1 MLSACSLLI
10 ARVMK
15 DNRVHKFTFWQVL
28 LVSEDEND
36 GVPHLPV
43 VDDPVELLPGLVY
56 PVPVRAVHHEDEP
69 LRARVVVPPQWP
81 DLVLATHILR
91 TEQLT
96 MFETSK
102 NFLNVQRTRART
114 SSLNIIECINAVP

>member
-10 ARVMK
+10 ARDTK
-15 DNRVHKFTFWQVL
+15 DNRVHKITFWQVL
-28 LVSEDEND
+28 LVSEDEYD

-69 LRARVVVPPQWP
+69 LRARVVVPPQRT
-81 DLVLATHILR
+81 DLVLATHILQ
-91 TEQLT
+91 TEQLNI
-96 MFETSK
+96 FVTSK
-102 NFLNVQRTRART
+102 NILSALRTRTRT
-114 SSLNIIECINAVP
+114 SS